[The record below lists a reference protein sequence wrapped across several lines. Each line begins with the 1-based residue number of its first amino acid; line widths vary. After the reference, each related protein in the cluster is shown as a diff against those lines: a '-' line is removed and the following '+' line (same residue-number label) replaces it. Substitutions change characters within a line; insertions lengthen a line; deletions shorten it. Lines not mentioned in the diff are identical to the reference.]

1 MTETPAAA
9 APAATPAAPAAS
21 APAAAPAAPAAAAP
35 AAVPAAPA
43 AAPAAPAAES
53 LIPDDPAPPPAAPQ
67 SEAEK
72 IAAAKEL
79 IAKAEA
85 AADPNGGKA
94 WLLTEGV
101 MGVGEKPAWF
111 KADKYRNVAEQAKAY
126 SELEPRFGAFKGA
139 PAEGKYEFT
148 PPDGV
153 EVAMEHPLMQEFTK
167 WAAASQLSQE
177 GYSNILGMLVQYE
190 AAQAPNMAVIKE
202 RMGPDADQRI
212 STVAQWGKANLG
224 AEGFA
229 TLKAATSGAN
239 ADAVF
244 RVVEQIIGKTAQIKM
259 PKPGADVAGGAQAEG
274 LAAIKAAH
282 FKRDEKTGK
291 ALVDVDPAYRR
302 KVDKMYLDYYA
313 STGQS

>member
-35 AAVPAAPA
+35 AAAPAAPA
-43 AAPAAPAAES
+43 ATPAAPAAES

-111 KADKYRNVAEQAKAY
+111 KADKYRNVAEQA
-126 SELEPRFGAFKGA
+126 
-139 PAEGKYEFT
+139 
-148 PPDGV
+148 
-153 EVAMEHPLMQEFTK
+153 
-167 WAAASQLSQE
+167 
-177 GYSNILGMLVQYE
+177 
-190 AAQAPNMAVIKE
+190 
-202 RMGPDADQRI
+202 
-212 STVAQWGKANLG
+212 
-224 AEGFA
+224 
-229 TLKAATSGAN
+229 
-239 ADAVF
+239 
-244 RVVEQIIGKTAQIKM
+244 
-259 PKPGADVAGGAQAEG
+259 
-274 LAAIKAAH
+274 
-282 FKRDEKTGK
+282 
-291 ALVDVDPAYRR
+291 
-302 KVDKMYLDYYA
+302 
-313 STGQS
+313 